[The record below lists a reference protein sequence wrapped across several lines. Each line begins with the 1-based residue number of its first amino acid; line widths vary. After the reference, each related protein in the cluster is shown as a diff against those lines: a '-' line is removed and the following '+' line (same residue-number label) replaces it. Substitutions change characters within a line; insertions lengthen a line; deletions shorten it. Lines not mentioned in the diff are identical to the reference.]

1 MSAETICRPGRAMCR
16 QSCAR
21 YRYHVSTN
29 QSFADLSREPG
40 GGGLQCVARVP
51 LERARPGTIRP
62 WQEVDAEVA
71 EAVQGV
77 RREEITDI

>member
-1 MSAETICRPGRAMCR
+1 MSAATICRPGRAMCR

-40 GGGLQCVARVP
+40 GGGLQCIARVP

-62 WQEVDAEVA
+62 WQEVDAEVRA
-71 EAVQGV
+71 AQEAS
-77 RREEITDI
+77 RKESTEA